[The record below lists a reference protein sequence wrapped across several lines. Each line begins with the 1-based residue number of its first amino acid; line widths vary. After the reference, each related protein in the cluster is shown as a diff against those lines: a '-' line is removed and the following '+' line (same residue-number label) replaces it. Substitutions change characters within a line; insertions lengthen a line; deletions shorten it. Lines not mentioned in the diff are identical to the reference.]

1 MGGDATQH
9 LVRNLTKMGWRAGTP
24 ICLTGGIGP
33 PCYADHLPAQM
44 QDDLQP
50 PLGEPP
56 LTGALSLARDFSKEV
71 TLERS

>member
-33 PCYADHLPAQM
+33 PVMPTTC
-44 QDDLQP
+44 P
-50 PLGEPP
+50 PRCRTTCSRPWVNPP
-56 LTGALSLARDFSKEV
+56 
-71 TLERS
+71 